1 MRIRFKHSIRFK
13 IAIIVFVTT
22 LLTILISWALSNH
35 FIERFYVS
43 HTKNMLVETYKSCN
57 TFFQNTDNI
66 LKLENDEIVSLD
78 GYIENQ
84 TGASIYAI
92 SPDNFRVYSSVKL
105 NDNTITGLKSL
116 IDDYKVDEMIQNNDK
131 YKVIRNTVNPET
143 VTTETSGN
151 YYDLVGILD
160 NGFILVLRTPVETV
174 HDNISFSTKLFA
186 SVSLALLIFEIL
198 IVLIVTNMFSK
209 PIIEMSR
216 VARRMS
222 NMDFSSKVE
231 VTSNDEI
238 GDLGESMNELSNK
251 LENSITELKS
261 ANLELSNNLREKE
274 QIEDMRT
281 EFLSHVSHE
290 LKTPLAI
297 IQGYAEGL
305 KSGVAEDQETMDYY
319 CDVISD
325 EATKMNE
332 LVMRLINLNQ
342 IETGNDLSIERF
354 DLTKLIEDVINN
366 TTILL
371 KDRNVNIKFEE
382 KEEKYVWADSFR
394 IEEVITNYLSN
405 AIHYVKDDGEIRLW
419 YEDKKDTVRVNVYN
433 YGDTIDKE
441 NLEKL
446 FIKFYKVDAAR
457 TRSYGGSGI
466 GLSIV
471 AAIMKSHDKEYG
483 AYNVEDGVV
492 FYFEV
497 DTNSNI

>member
-222 NMDFSSKVE
+222 NMDFSSKIE

-305 KSGVAEDQETMDYY
+305 KSGVAEDKETMDYY

>member
-116 IDDYKVDEMIQNNDK
+116 IEDYKVDEMMQNNDK

-222 NMDFSSKVE
+222 DMDFSSKVE

-261 ANLELSNNLREKE
+261 ANLELLNNLREKE

>member
-116 IDDYKVDEMIQNNDK
+116 IEDYKVDEMMQNNDK

-222 NMDFSSKVE
+222 DMDFSSKVE

-261 ANLELSNNLREKE
+261 ANLELLNNLREKE

-405 AIHYVKDDGEIRLW
+405 AIHYVKDDGEIRL
-419 YEDKKDTVRVNVYN
+419 
-433 YGDTIDKE
+433 
-441 NLEKL
+441 
-446 FIKFYKVDAAR
+446 
-457 TRSYGGSGI
+457 
-466 GLSIV
+466 
-471 AAIMKSHDKEYG
+471 
-483 AYNVEDGVV
+483 
-492 FYFEV
+492 
-497 DTNSNI
+497 

>member
-1 MRIRFKHSIRFK
+1 M
-13 IAIIVFVTT
+13 
-22 LLTILISWALSNH
+22 
-35 FIERFYVS
+35 
-43 HTKNMLVETYKSCN
+43 
-57 TFFQNTDNI
+57 D
-66 LKLENDEIVSLD
+66 
-78 GYIENQ
+78 
-84 TGASIYAI
+84 
-92 SPDNFRVYSSVKL
+92 
-105 NDNTITGLKSL
+105 
-116 IDDYKVDEMIQNNDK
+116 
-131 YKVIRNTVNPET
+131 
-143 VTTETSGN
+143 
-151 YYDLVGILD
+151 
-160 NGFILVLRTPVETV
+160 
-174 HDNISFSTKLFA
+174 FSTK
-186 SVSLALLIFEIL
+186 VNVE
-198 IVLIVTNMFSK
+198 
-209 PIIEMSR
+209 
-216 VARRMS
+216 
-222 NMDFSSKVE
+222 SS
-231 VTSNDEI
+231 DEI
-238 GDLGESMNELSNK
+238 GELGDSMNELSNK
-251 LENSITELKS
+251 LEKSITELKS

-305 KSGVAEDQETMDYY
+305 KSGIADDPETMNYY

-382 KEEKYVWADSFR
+382 KEEKFVWADSFR
-394 IEEVITNYLSN
+394 IEEVVTNYLSN
-405 AIHYVKDDGEIRLW
+405 AIHYVKDDGEIRVW

-433 YGDTIDKE
+433 YGDTIDEESLK
-441 NLEKL
+441 KL
-446 FIKFYKVDAAR
+446 FIKFYKVDPAR

-497 DTNSNI
+497 DNNSNV

>member
-116 IDDYKVDEMIQNNDK
+116 IEDYKVDEMIKNNDK

-198 IVLIVTNMFSK
+198 IVLIITNMFSK

-222 NMDFSSKVE
+222 DMDFSSKVE

>member
-116 IDDYKVDEMIQNNDK
+116 IEDYKVDEMMQNNDK

-222 NMDFSSKVE
+222 DMDFSSKVE

-405 AIHYVKDDGEIRLW
+405 AIDYVKDDGEIRLW

>member
-116 IDDYKVDEMIQNNDK
+116 IEDYKVDEMMKNNDK

-222 NMDFSSKVE
+222 DMDFSSKVE

-238 GDLGESMNELSNK
+238 GDLGESMNELSYK

>member
-1 MRIRFKHSIRFK
+1 MEIRFKHSIRFK

-57 TFFQNTDNI
+57 EFFTNKDNI
-66 LKLENDEIVSLD
+66 LALENEEIVSLD
-78 GYIENQ
+78 GYVDNQ
-84 TGASIYAI
+84 TSASIYAI

-105 NDNTITGLKSL
+105 NDKTVTGLKSL
-116 IDDYKVDEMIQNNDK
+116 IEEYKVNEMIENHEDYKVF
-131 YKVIRNTVNPET
+131 RNTVNPNSDT
-143 VTTETSGN
+143 KETSGN

-160 NGFILVLRTPVETV
+160 NGFIVLLRTPVETV

-216 VARRMS
+216 IARRMS
-222 NMDFSSKVE
+222 EMDFSTKVD

-238 GDLGESMNELSNK
+238 GDLGESMNELSTK
-251 LENSITELKS
+251 LEKSITELKS

-305 KSGVAEDQETMDYY
+305 KSGVADDQETMNYY

-332 LVMRLINLNQ
+332 LVMRLIDLNQ

-354 DLTKLIEDVINN
+354 DITKLIDDVINN

-371 KDRNVNIKFEE
+371 KDRKVNIVFEE
-382 KEEKYVWADSFR
+382 KDEKFVWADSFM

-405 AIHYVKDDGEIRLW
+405 AIHYVKDDGDIRVW

-433 YGDTIDKE
+433 YGDTIDEEK
-441 NLEKL
+441 LEKL
-446 FIKFYKVDAAR
+446 FIKFYKVDPAR

-483 AYNVEDGVV
+483 AYNVDDGVV
-492 FYFEV
+492 FYFEL
-497 DTNSNI
+497 DTNSGI

>member
-116 IDDYKVDEMIQNNDK
+116 IEDYKVDEMMQNNDK

>member
-116 IDDYKVDEMIQNNDK
+116 IEDYKVDEMMQNNDK

-222 NMDFSSKVE
+222 DMDFSSKVE

-261 ANLELSNNLREKE
+261 ANLELLNNLREKE

-405 AIHYVKDDGEIRLW
+405 AIDYVKDDGEIRLW

>member
-1 MRIRFKHSIRFK
+1 MKIEFKHSIRFK
-13 IAIIVFVTT
+13 IAIIVFLTT

-57 TFFQNTDNI
+57 EFFKNSDNI
-66 LKLENDEIVSLD
+66 LKLENEEIVSLD
-78 GYIENQ
+78 GYIANQ
-84 TGASIYAI
+84 TSASIYVI

-105 NDNTITGLKSL
+105 NDSTITGLKSL
-116 IDDYKVDEMIQNNDK
+116 LEDYDVDGMIAEDQK

-143 VTTETSGN
+143 VTSETSGN

-160 NGFILVLRTPVETV
+160 NGFIVVLRTPVETV
-174 HDNISFSTKLFA
+174 HDNITFAAKLFA
-186 SVSLALLIFEIL
+186 SVSFALLVFEIL
-198 IVLIVTNMFSK
+198 IVLIITNMFSK

-216 VARRMS
+216 IARRMS
-222 NMDFSSKVE
+222 NMDFSTKVN
-231 VTSNDEI
+231 VTSMDEI
-238 GDLGESMNELSNK
+238 GDLGDSINDLSNK
-251 LENSITELKS
+251 LEKSITDLKS

-305 KSGVAEDQETMDYY
+305 KSGVADDPETMNYY

-332 LVMRLINLNQ
+332 LVMRLIDLNQ
-342 IETGNDLSIERF
+342 IETGNDISIERF
-354 DLTKLIEDVINN
+354 DLTKLISDVLNN

-371 KDRNVNIKFEE
+371 KDRKVNIKFEE
-382 KEEKYVWADSFR
+382 TEEKYVWADSFM
-394 IEEVITNYLSN
+394 IEEVVTNYLSN
-405 AIHYVKDDGEIRLW
+405 AIHYVKDDGEIRVW
-419 YEDKKDTVRVNVYN
+419 YENKEDTVRVNVYN
-433 YGDTIDKE
+433 YGDTIDDE

-446 FIKFYKVDAAR
+446 FIKFYKVDPAR

-497 DTNSNI
+497 DTNSNV

>member
-116 IDDYKVDEMIQNNDK
+116 IEDYKVDEMMQNSDK

-151 YYDLVGILD
+151 YYDLVGILN

-222 NMDFSSKVE
+222 DMDFSSKVE

>member
-116 IDDYKVDEMIQNNDK
+116 IEDYKVDEMMQNNDK

-222 NMDFSSKVE
+222 DMDFSSKVE

>member
-471 AAIMKSHDKEYG
+471 AAIMESHDKEYG